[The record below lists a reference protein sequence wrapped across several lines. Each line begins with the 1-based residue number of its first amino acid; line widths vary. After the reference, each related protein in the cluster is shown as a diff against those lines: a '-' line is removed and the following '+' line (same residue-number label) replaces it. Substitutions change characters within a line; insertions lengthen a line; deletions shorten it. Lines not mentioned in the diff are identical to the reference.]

1 LGAGAESAGVIT
13 LGEILIDLIIGLL
26 IAQTIFTVWDN
37 LR

>member
-1 LGAGAESAGVIT
+1 VIM

-26 IAQTIFTVWDN
+26 IAQTVFTIWDN